1 MRELDTSLDTDVDT
15 ETGFFDLSIES
26 TAQI

>member
-1 MRELDTSLDTDVDT
+1 MRELDTSL
-15 ETGFFDLSIES
+15 ETGVYTEIESFDLSIES